1 MHLIENNKS
10 GRILIKSSQIEVLV
24 YEYITDLVPNVNCYA
39 VSYDESVINVYLK
52 DISNADFKKL
62 SEAQEFSIIRIREI
76 LGLYV
81 EKINMHIK

>member
-1 MHLIENNKS
+1 MHLIKNNKR
-10 GRILIKSSQIEVLV
+10 GRIIIKTSQIEVLV

-62 SEAQEFSIIRIREI
+62 SEAQEFSIVRIREV

>member
-1 MHLIENNKS
+1 MHLIENNKN
-10 GRILIKSSQIEVLV
+10 GRILINTSQIEILV
-24 YEYITDLVPNVNCYA
+24 YEYILEMIPNVNCYA

-52 DISNADFKKL
+52 DISKADYKKI
-62 SEAQEFSIIRIREI
+62 SEAQEFSIVRIREY